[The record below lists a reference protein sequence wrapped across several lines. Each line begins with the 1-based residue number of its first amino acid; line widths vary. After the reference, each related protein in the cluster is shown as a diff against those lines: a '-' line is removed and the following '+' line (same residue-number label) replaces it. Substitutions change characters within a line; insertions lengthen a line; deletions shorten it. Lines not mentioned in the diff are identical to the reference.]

1 MPTIICTTSSF
12 STEWSSVHLIAFPRF
27 SLGKFHFSY
36 VLVSMVSISFMATTD
51 TISWRALGIK
61 TMCMWLQS
69 LAGEIICTAS
79 GYRCSYS
86 NFSACSYPFVKLDW
100 NWTVCEQQ
108 MQQQNDVFCC
118 LPSFVVT
125 HLLYAQVLRD

>member
-1 MPTIICTTSSF
+1 MI
-12 STEWSSVHLIAFPRF
+12 
-27 SLGKFHFSY
+27 
-36 VLVSMVSISFMATTD
+36 SISFMATTD

-69 LAGEIICTAS
+69 LAGEKRYFVLQLGLCVRILD
-79 GYRCSYS
+79 
-86 NFSACSYPFVKLDW
+86 FSACSYQFVKLDW

-125 HLLYAQVLRD
+125 HPLYAQVLRD

>member
-1 MPTIICTTSSF
+1 MI
-12 STEWSSVHLIAFPRF
+12 
-27 SLGKFHFSY
+27 
-36 VLVSMVSISFMATTD
+36 SISFMATTD

-69 LAGEIICTAS
+69 LAGRNVKFGLYVSSLDFRE
-79 GYRCSYS
+79 
-86 NFSACSYPFVKLDW
+86 CSYPFVKLDW

-125 HLLYAQVLRD
+125 HLLYAQALRD